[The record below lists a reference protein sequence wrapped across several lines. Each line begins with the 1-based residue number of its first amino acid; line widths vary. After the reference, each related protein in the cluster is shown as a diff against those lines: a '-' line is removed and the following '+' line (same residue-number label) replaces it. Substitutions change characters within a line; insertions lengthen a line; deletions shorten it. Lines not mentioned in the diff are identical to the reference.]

1 MYNYNFEKI
10 FSYWIFVW
18 FLVYFISLK
27 GFKILLPNP
36 FFAVCMALLVNGIEL
51 SYTVFNYVRNGEKD
65 TNYMYNTF
73 LYEVKLI
80 VEDLNVC
87 LPETSELATTLIQ
100 YDCDIDLAL
109 DAIEKKLLNQ

>member
-1 MYNYNFEKI
+1 MKTEDGALPPPPLLSMTIVRFNTLALKKTAKI
-10 FSYWIFVW
+10 QRK
-18 FLVYFISLK
+18 LTKNLRRT
-27 GFKILLPNP
+27 ILIKNTCTNL
-36 FFAVCMALLVNGIEL
+36 
-51 SYTVFNYVRNGEKD
+51 
-65 TNYMYNTF
+65 NYMYNTF